1 MEVWNI
7 VTLKFTEDS
16 MMLNAPKGLLLQQ
29 NYHSIG
35 GYNKLSIKDD
45 DPDLNELLRGICE
58 RLAAVENDCKWLKW
72 FITLGF
78 TALAALVSVISLLA

>member
-1 MEVWNI
+1 M
-7 VTLKFTEDS
+7 
-16 MMLNAPKGLLLQQ
+16 PK
-29 NYHSIG
+29 N
-35 GYNKLSIKDD
+35 DAD

-72 FITLGF
+72 LITLGF